1 MWAAFRAVLAAILH
15 DRSAAL
21 LLLGAPLLYAVL
33 YPSAYAGE
41 SVEAVPVVVV
51 DMDRSAASRDLI
63 IRAGATQQAR
73 IIASLA
79 SPAEAQDWL
88 ARNRASAA
96 ILIPA
101 GYGRAIAQGRSG
113 HVVLTGSGAHLL
125 RSSSALGGIGAALG
139 STAREAAFAQAR
151 AAGPAAPPALGLVT
165 RPLFN
170 TREGYGAAV
179 FPGVAFVIVHQ
190 SLLLGLA
197 LLAGTTR
204 ERLGT
209 PLSITPAQ
217 FAGLWLAAAAI
228 AMAQVCWFTGFV
240 FWWQDYPR
248 AGAPLWQVL
257 VGAAVFVAATTALVL
272 LLASLFRTRERPL
285 QLGLG
290 LSLPLFFLSGL
301 TWPAAAT
308 PAPVLWLARL
318 FPSTPGLEVMVGL
331 NQMGGSLGDYA
342 GALANLALLA
352 AVFGTLAFWRW
363 TSPRR
368 LLLPA
373 LAHFSQAARRKLR

>member
-1 MWAAFRAVLAAILH
+1 MRAAFRAVFAAIFA
-15 DRSAAL
+15 DRAAAL

-41 SVEAVPVVVV
+41 IVEAVPVVVV

-63 IRAGATQQAR
+63 IRAGATQQAQ

-79 SPAEAQDWL
+79 SPAEAERWL
-88 ARNRASAA
+88 ASDRASAA
-96 ILIPA
+96 ILIPE

-113 HVVLTGSGAHLL
+113 QIVLTGSGAHLL
-125 RSSSALGGIGAALG
+125 RSSSALGGVGASLA
-139 STAREAAFAQAR
+139 STAREAAVEQAR
-151 AAGPAAPPALGLVT
+151 AAGPAAPPAMQMVT

-197 LLAGTTR
+197 LLAGTAR
-204 ERLGT
+204 ERLGA
-209 PLSITPAQ
+209 PLSVTPAQ
-217 FAGLWLAAAAI
+217 FAGLGLAAATI
-228 AMAQVCWFTGFV
+228 AMAQVCWFAGFV

-248 AGAPLWQVL
+248 GAAPLWQVL
-257 VGAAVFVAATTALVL
+257 SGALLFVAATASLVL

-290 LSLPLFFLSGL
+290 ISLPLFFLSGL

-308 PAPVLWLARL
+308 PEPVLWLSRL
-318 FPSTPGLEVMVGL
+318 FPTTPGLELMVGL
-331 NQMGGSLGDYA
+331 NQMGGSLADYA
-342 GALANLALLA
+342 GALVNLVLLAL
-352 AVFGTLAFWRW
+352 VFGAMAFWRW
-363 TSPRR
+363 TSPQQ
-368 LLLPA
+368 LPP
-373 LAHFSQAARRKLR
+373 LRYGWRTSAENSDAQ